1 MIYNKKWVIDFYTT
15 SNNVNPIYN
24 YLITLPIKDKARI
37 INDIELLKDYGTNLG
52 LNKQRKISGRRYEG
66 LWELRI
72 RFGTNFYRI
81 LYFLHFRSTFVL
93 LHCFQKKSKK
103 TDRRHLETAKK
114 RMKDYIMRN
123 R

>member
-24 YLITLPIKDKARI
+24 HLITLPIKDKARI
-37 INDIELLKDYGTNLG
+37 INDIELLKDYETNLG
-52 LNKQRKISGRRYEG
+52 LNKQRKISGRRYKG

-81 LYFLHFRSTFVL
+81 LYFLHIRSTFVL

-103 TDRRHLETAKK
+103 
-114 RMKDYIMRN
+114 N
-123 R
+123 